1 MKVKNGKT
9 QEVGRRFDACS
20 SEDKSKGLGGIRGSS
35 EIDGTESVRTDKADS
50 PREDFLR
57 QVQKQR
63 EGAIGKIM
71 ERLNLIEDAFLS
83 YVRGDQEL
91 LQARLDESKK
101 NVENFLDIISHLKQE
116 VYDSVSSDNKDEI
129 SE

>member
-35 EIDGTESVRTDKADS
+35 EIDGTESVRIDKADS
-50 PREDFLR
+50 PREDFLG
-57 QVQKQR
+57 QVKNQG
-63 EGAIGKIM
+63 ESATGKIM
-71 ERLNLIEDAFLS
+71 KRLNLIEDAFLS

-91 LQARLDESKK
+91 LQARLDDSKK
-101 NVENFLDIISHLKQE
+101 KEENFLGIISHLKQE
-116 VYDSVSSDNKDEI
+116 VYDFVSSDDKDEI
-129 SE
+129 SK